1 MAPPPS
7 SMFVKPAASSP
18 PVCTCP
24 VVQVQELQ
32 LLFNDPALLLPV
44 VIEHTLD
51 ERSPLY
57 GHTTQSLEVLRGGF
71 RGAC

>member
-1 MAPPPS
+1 
-7 SMFVKPAASSP
+7 
-18 PVCTCP
+18 
-24 VVQVQELQ
+24 VQVQELQ